1 MEVMNIKRKR
11 VMILFIEAAEKM
23 LRESGLA
30 SVSIRK
36 VASEVGYNSATLY
49 NYFEDLEHLILF
61 ASVRYLREYVA
72 SLQKALTNDM
82 SAYDKYRAIYRC
94 FNAYAFKEPEIF
106 HNMFFGKHSDLLG
119 DVLRT
124 YYQEP
129 AGTART
135 QSQDEADAAAWD
147 DVRTRCHYDAGT
159 DRGRL
164 FDRRECRK
172 RD

>member
-82 SAYDKYRAIYRC
+82 SAYDKYR
-94 FNAYAFKEPEIF
+94 
-106 HNMFFGKHSDLLG
+106 DL
-119 DVLRT
+119 
-124 YYQEP
+124 P
-129 AGTART
+129 
-135 QSQDEADAAAWD
+135 
-147 DVRTRCHYDAGT
+147 
-159 DRGRL
+159 L
-164 FDRRECRK
+164 F
-172 RD
+172 